1 VYDLTSK
8 TAGDDGNML
17 FSDKFNSQE
26 IIPHTQQVSVSL
38 TYISGHKTYVIIGY
52 MNGFVEVRDLAK
64 PNYPGELYSSK
75 NPNDSSQNN
84 SNNTGAAVMLCEIL
98 SRVDG
103 GGNEEMNLLS
113 VHLDNYII

>member
-64 PNYPGELYSSK
+64 PN
-75 NPNDSSQNN
+75 
-84 SNNTGAAVMLCEIL
+84 
-98 SRVDG
+98 
-103 GGNEEMNLLS
+103 
-113 VHLDNYII
+113 